1 MKPAHAVL
9 ACLLLTASPVV
20 RAQDVA
26 PPADGEIAKLVLQL
40 GDADFGTREAAS
52 RRLGEIGKPALDAL
66 KEAAD
71 GADAEIRTRATA
83 LVRRIEKR
91 ALPGGPLGRDAA
103 PAGVRHMRV
112 SVNNGVKNIVAQ
124 EQDREFVIDE
134 GPDGIEVTVTAVE
147 NGQSVTEVYR
157 AKTAAELKE
166 TEPDAF
172 AVYERFGAG
181 PAGAWALVGGAG
193 VALEVRDG
201 GMIFDNGI
209 GRLRDDLDELRERL
223 DKQMRDSRVAAQQAR
238 DVLRH
243 LDRLQQFRWGAAEL
257 PADQDARIQEYFRA
271 SDALRKKL
279 ADLKLDAADDVLPPP
294 PNQRLG
300 VQLNLVPDPLTG
312 EVTRLLIQTVV
323 ADSRAA
329 RIGLKGGDVV
339 LKIND
344 NPVRSTKDIRDVL
357 AQSKGPLVVEVRRAD
372 KALKLTEKT
381 EKK

>member
-71 GADAEIRTRATA
+71 GADAEIRTRAAA

-209 GRLRDDLDELRERL
+209 GRLRDDLDELRDRL

>member
-40 GDADFGTREAAS
+40 GDADFATREAAS

-209 GRLRDDLDELRERL
+209 GRLRDDLDELRDRL

>member
-40 GDADFGTREAAS
+40 GDADFATREAAS

-83 LVRRIEKR
+83 LIRRIEKR
-91 ALPGGPLGRDAA
+91 ALPGGPLERDAA

-124 EQDREFVIDE
+124 ERDREFVIDE
-134 GPDGIEVTVTAVE
+134 GPDGIEVTVTAIE
-147 NGQSVTEVYR
+147 NGQSVTEVYK

-166 TEPDAF
+166 SDPDAF

-181 PAGAWALVGGAG
+181 VGGAWGLVGGVG
-193 VALEVRDG
+193 GGALEIRNG
-201 GMIFDNGI
+201 QMIFDNGVD
-209 GRLRDDLDELRERL
+209 RFRDELDDLRDRL

-243 LDRLQQFRWGAAEL
+243 IERLQSFRWGAAEL

-279 ADLKLDAADDVLPPP
+279 ADLKLDADDVLPPP

-300 VQLNLVPDPLTG
+300 VQLNLVPDPHTR
-312 EVTRLLIQTVV
+312 EVTGLVIQTVV

-329 RIGLKGGDVV
+329 RIGLKSGDVIQ
-339 LKIND
+339 KIND
-344 NPVRSTKDIRDVL
+344 KPVQSTKDIRDAL
-357 AQSKGPLVVEVRRAD
+357 AQSKAPLVVEVRRAG
-372 KALKLTEKT
+372 KPLKLTEKA